1 VSTRWEIEQAA
12 RELHPEDFIYLSDGP
27 RAGDRLIAPG
37 HSGKVCLAYVPN
49 GVPKLGAEL
58 LYEPVQGVKT
68 ADGMRVYR
76 LVVQQRFEV
85 FINGQDTVSNVSPIR
100 PLAGSPKEGA

>member
-1 VSTRWEIEQAA
+1 MTTRWEVEQAA
-12 RELHPEDFIYLSDGP
+12 RELHPEDFIYLNDGP

-37 HSGKVCLAYVPN
+37 HSGKVCIAFVPN

-58 LYEPVQGVKT
+58 IYEPMQGVKT

-76 LVVQQRFEV
+76 MVVRGRLEEHDD
-85 FINGQDTVSNVSPIR
+85 GQGEVSNISPIR
-100 PLAGSPKEGA
+100 PLAGSPQSGA